1 MVGGRALLQPST
13 HIHSALSIC
22 GRRRCLLRT
31 PLARCSLLAAKTQ
44 NQAERK
50 SAEERKN
57 KETVSEETKRIRVL
71 KRVGDFSFLRRCCSC
86 CVRRERT

>member
-22 GRRRCLLRT
+22 GRRRCLRRT

-50 SAEERKN
+50 SAEERQN
-57 KETVSEETKRIRVL
+57 KETVSEENKSFKKSR
-71 KRVGDFSFLRRCCSC
+71 GFFFSEALL
-86 CVRRERT
+86 

>member
-13 HIHSALSIC
+13 HIHSALSIS

-31 PLARCSLLAAKTQ
+31 PPARCSLLAAKTQ

-57 KETVSEETKRIRVL
+57 KETVSEENKSFKKSR
-71 KRVGDFSFLRRCCSC
+71 GFFFSEALL
-86 CVRRERT
+86 